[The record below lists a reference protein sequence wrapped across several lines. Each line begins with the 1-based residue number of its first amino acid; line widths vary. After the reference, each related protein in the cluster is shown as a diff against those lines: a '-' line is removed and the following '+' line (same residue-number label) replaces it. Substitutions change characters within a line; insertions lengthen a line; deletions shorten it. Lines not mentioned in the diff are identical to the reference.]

1 MVTFNL
7 SKMKKSKPIFSIY
20 FLLLIL
26 ISLTSCEDDKT
37 EEIVIPEINPSQ
49 TEFNVD
55 YGAGGDTIELNANSI
70 FYATVDQDDESWLS
84 YKFINNCTSLV
95 VSYLENDTIVER
107 TGNITL
113 SKGDVSEL
121 LSFIQAGNPNAS
133 DGKYQKLALDYSV
146 TSSGGY
152 TIFSVSADECNKIPI
167 GATLMME
174 CGDQGTI
181 SLLDASYNE
190 YVGGSPIN
198 GTFSFVWTQEIA
210 NITAS
215 AGITTGILRDGFEIN
230 AVYAVYTKSN
240 VEYAIT
246 TGGGYTI
253 LSVTAEQCAKIPVG
267 GNVVFE
273 CPSDDGTISLLDAS
287 YTEFAGGSPVN
298 GKFSFAWT
306 SDIESITELAG
317 ITTGILRDGFDVS
330 NMYYTSV
337 IKDLEYS
344 ISTGGGYT
352 ILSVTVEECSKIPI
366 GATVVF
372 ECPSDAGTISL
383 LDDTYTEFAGGS
395 PVDGEFSFVWTSE
408 IAAKTA
414 SVGITTG
421 ILRDG
426 FEVSSMFCHN

>member
-1 MVTFNL
+1 MVTLNL
-7 SKMKKSKPIFSIY
+7 IKMKKSKSIFSIY
-20 FLLLIL
+20 ILLIL
-26 ISLTSCEDDKT
+26 FISFTSCEDDNV
-37 EEIVIPEINPSQ
+37 EEIVIPEINLTQ

-55 YGAGGDTIELNANSI
+55 YTSGADTIELNANAI
-70 FYATVDQDDESWLS
+70 FYATVDPDNESWLS
-84 YKFINNCTSLV
+84 YRFINNCTSLI
-95 VSYLENDTIVER
+95 VSYLESDTIVER
-107 TGNITL
+107 IGNITL
-113 SKGDVSEL
+113 SKGDVSEQ
-121 LSFIQAGNPNAS
+121 LSFTQAGNPNAS
-133 DGKYQKLALDYSV
+133 NGKFQKLVLDYSV
-146 TSSGGY
+146 VNSGGY

-167 GATLMME
+167 GATFFME

-181 SLLDASYNE
+181 SLLDESYNE
-190 YVGGSPIN
+190 FVGGSPVN

-230 AVYAVYTKSN
+230 AVYAVFTKSN
-240 VEYAIT
+240 VDYDINI
-246 TGGGYTI
+246 GGGYTI
-253 LSVTAEQCAKIPVG
+253 LSVSAEQCAEIPVG

-273 CPSDDGTISLLDAS
+273 CPSDDGTVSLLDAS
-287 YTEFAGGSPVN
+287 YNEFAGGSPVN

-306 SDIESITELAG
+306 SEIATITESAG

-330 NMYYTSV
+330 NIYFTSV
-337 IKDLEYS
+337 QTDLEYS
-344 ISTGGGYT
+344 INIGGGYT
-352 ILSVTVEECSKIPI
+352 ILSVTVEECAKIPI

-395 PVDGEFSFVWTSE
+395 PVDGVFSFVWTKE

-426 FEVSSMFCHN
+426 FEVSSMFFHN